1 MYLWTLLTGE
11 PGDSPYML
19 GITDDLT
26 HARRVAEP
34 YLVSG
39 KARVCYID
47 QARFAMM
54 VADMTSSY
62 ALVGRY
68 WSGGLSG
75 GGRVMWAEHWGTR
88 GLPRRGT
95 DRSSED
101 PDAPGWRHATTD
113 LY

>member
-34 YLVSG
+34 YLESG
-39 KARVCYID
+39 KARLCYIE
-47 QARFAMM
+47 QTRFAMT
-54 VADMTSSY
+54 VADMDSCY
-62 ALVGRY
+62 APVGRY
-68 WSGGLSG
+68 WSGKLNR
-75 GGRVMWAEHWGTR
+75 GGRVRWSEHWGAR
-88 GLPRRGT
+88 GHPRGT
-95 DRSSED
+95 ARSCED

-113 LY
+113 LH